1 MSKPRLIAFYLPQ
14 FYPTKENDEWWQ
26 KGFTEWTNV
35 GNAKPLFR
43 GHYQPRVPADLG
55 YYDLRLSEV
64 REQQAILAREA
75 GIEGFCYWHYWFA
88 GRRLLDRV
96 FTEVVETGKPDFPF
110 CLCWA
115 NHSWYQKTWDPT
127 KPDKLLIEQT
137 YPGLNDYIDHFNA
150 LLPAFRDKR
159 YLKVNGKLIF
169 GFFSATGIKNEEF
182 HLFKKTWNDLA
193 HKNGLKGFEF
203 VGFTYN
209 ASKYEEII
217 EKGFDKMIVDYVME
231 MLHEKSFAKNVV
243 KRVYRSISGR
253 PNKIYSYQS
262 YVDFA
267 LRHFSPHQNEYPC
280 ILPNYDHSP
289 RSAEKGY
296 ILHQSSPE
304 KWGHYCSKV
313 FDLYGNRNHEENIV
327 FIKAWN
333 EWGEGNYLEPD
344 LRFGKGYLEELR
356 KALDNCRD

>member
-14 FYPTKENDEWWQ
+14 FYPTPENDEWWQ

-55 YYDLRLSEV
+55 YYDLRVPEV
-64 REQQAILAREA
+64 REEQAQLAREA

-96 FTEVVETGKPDFPF
+96 FTEVVESGKPDFPF

-137 YPGLNDYIDHFNA
+137 YPGEQDYIDHFNA
-150 LLPAFRDKR
+150 MLPAFKDKR
-159 YLKVNGKLIF
+159 YIRVNGKLLFGVYSPISF
-169 GFFSATGIKNEEF
+169 PDFSNFKEVWNKLAKENNLDGFFFFCYTTPPFVQESFN
-182 HLFKKTWNDLA
+182 
-193 HKNGLKGFEF
+193 KGFE
-203 VGFTYN
+203 N
-209 ASKYEEII
+209 IA
-217 EKGFDKMIVDYVME
+217 VDYFGE
-231 MLHEKSFAKNVV
+231 AFLKKSFFAKAMG
-243 KRVYRSISGR
+243 RLRRSLTNR
-253 PNKIYSYQS
+253 PNKVIQYEEYADNMVNSF
-262 YVDFA
+262 VCKKGI
-267 LRHFSPHQNEYPC
+267 YPC

-289 RSAEKGY
+289 RSAERGY
-296 ILHQSSPE
+296 ILHNSTPDKWKSLLSRINE
-304 KWGHYCSKV
+304 KCKER
-313 FDLYGNRNHEENIV
+313 DHEDNLIFV
-327 FIKAWN
+327 KSWN

-344 LRFGKGYLEELR
+344 LKFKTGYLDATKE
-356 KALDNCRD
+356 AIDD

>member
-55 YYDLRLSEV
+55 YYDLRVPEV
-64 REQQAILAREA
+64 REQQAVMAREA

-96 FTEVVETGKPDFPF
+96 FTEVVENGKPDFPF

-137 YPGLNDYIDHFNA
+137 YPGVQDYINHFNA
-150 LLPAFRDKR
+150 MLPAFKDKR
-159 YLKVNGKLIF
+159 YIRVNGKLLF
-169 GFFSATGIKNEEF
+169 GFFSALGIASDQF
-182 HLFKKTWNDLA
+182 QLFKETWNGLA
-193 HKNGLKGFEF
+193 HKNGLEGFEF
-203 VGFTYN
+203 FGFTYY
-209 ASKYEEII
+209 SSQY
-217 EKGFDKMIVDYVME
+217 DKIVDYGYDNMAIDYIME
-231 MLHEKSFAKNVV
+231 LLHNTSYAKNVV
-243 KRVYRSISGR
+243 KRLYRSFSKR
-253 PNKIYSYQS
+253 PNKIYNYKS
-262 YVDFA
+262 YVDYA
-267 LRHFSPHQNEYPC
+267 LRHFDISKKEYPVL
-280 ILPNYDHSP
+280 LPNFDHSP
-289 RSAEKGY
+289 RSAERGY
-296 ILHQSSPE
+296 ILHHSTPE
-304 KWGHYCSKV
+304 KWGEFCSSIFKI
-313 FDLYGNRNHEENIV
+313 FGDRPHEENIV
-327 FIKAWN
+327 FLKAWN

-344 LRFGKGYLEELR
+344 LKYGRSYLEALR
-356 KALDNCRD
+356 MAYDAII